1 MLELDSHVER
11 RAGVALVT
19 LVVRNP
25 TDAPRRVRVANCLA
39 GPVWPPRCEGVPAAG
54 WDDGGFEGVVPA
66 RDRRALGY
74 ASPLAD
80 SDSDAPVADA
90 PATDTA
96 DAPATDTADAPVT
109 DTTDALADPPAE
121 LVWSERAGASESR
134 SETDPEEFADDET
147 PEGVVRALGDPRPPA
162 DAVPTPGSSVPDSS
176 ADSFVPD
183 PSADSDSPAA
193 DSDPPISD
201 SPLPDQSVPRPV
213 EEWLSA
219 VEERAAARPGE
230 SGPDLRPADRT
241 ALGSVAD
248 RIDAL
253 RRSGRSP

>member
-25 TDAPRRVRVANCLA
+25 TDAPRRGRVANLLA

-74 ASPLAD
+74 ASPVGEDESDTGAPRGPEVSHD
-80 SDSDAPVADA
+80 SDVPV
-90 PATDTA
+90 
-96 DAPATDTADAPVT
+96 
-109 DTTDALADPPAE
+109 ADPPAE
-121 LVWSERAGASESR
+121 LVWTERAGASDVR
-134 SETDPEEFADDET
+134 SETGPEEVAADGT

-162 DAVPTPGSSVPDSS
+162 DAVPTTEPHSPVPDSS
-176 ADSFVPD
+176 AD
-183 PSADSDSPAA
+183 ADSPAA

-201 SPLPDQSVPRPV
+201 PPTPDQSVPEPV

-219 VEERAAARPGE
+219 VEERADADE

-241 ALGSVAD
+241 TLGSVAD

-253 RRSGRSP
+253 RRRSGRSP

>member
-1 MLELDSHVER
+1 MLELDSRVER

-66 RDRRALGY
+66 RDRLALGY
-74 ASPLAD
+74 ASPAVED
-80 SDSDAPVADA
+80 DADA
-90 PATDTA
+90 SAADTA
-96 DAPATDTADAPVT
+96 NAPAADTA
-109 DTTDALADPPAE
+109 DALADPPAE

-134 SETDPEEFADDET
+134 SGTDPEEFADDET

-162 DAVPTPGSSVPDSS
+162 DAVPTPDSSVPDSS
-176 ADSFVPD
+176 ADSLAPD
-183 PSADSDSPAA
+183 PSADSDSSAA

-201 SPLPDQSVPRPV
+201 SSVSDQSVPRPV

-219 VEERAAARPGE
+219 VEERSAARTGE
-230 SGPDLRPADRT
+230 SGPGLRPADRT